1 MSVEGGGNEQC
12 FDTEKKSDGMDEPA
26 VHVPSVMSSE
36 STTQDED
43 PSTANKNNSTASP
56 SQAGEIAPKMS
67 KNQLKRKRK
76 LEKLMEQKRQKKEQQ
91 KCLKS
96 AKAKAEGRD
105 IEAERRDMEQRRLS
119 GEGWTKRQEK
129 WRENFETQGGEFQVC
144 LDCSFEDQMTYK
156 ELNSLAS
163 QIRYCYA
170 TNRRAKHP
178 VRVTV
183 TSLRGKT
190 QEILQNVAGLDRWE
204 HREFYQTD
212 KDVLSAYSD
221 KARLVYLT
229 SDSTNIL
236 QTLEEDKIYIIG
248 GIVDRNR
255 LKRATIDRAESL
267 GIATAKLPISDHL
280 DITATKVLTC
290 NHVFDILV
298 KWKECNKDWKKTLLE
313 VLPNRK
319 DAKEKS

>member
-1 MSVEGGGNEQC
+1 MSAEGGNEQL
-12 FDTEKKSDGMDEPA
+12 FDTEKKSDGMNEP
-26 VHVPSVMSSE
+26 VHVPSVMSHE

-43 PSTANKNNSTASP
+43 PSTAKPTTASP
-56 SQAGEIAPKMS
+56 SEVGETAPKMS

-96 AKAKAEGRD
+96 AKAKVEGRD
-105 IEAERRDMEQRRLS
+105 IEAERHNMEQRRLS

-129 WRENFETQGGEFQVC
+129 WRKNFDTQGGKFQVC

-190 QEILQNVAGLDRWE
+190 QEILQNVAGVDRWE

-212 KDVLSAYSD
+212 KDVLSAYYPD

-236 QTLEEDKIYIIG
+236 QTLEDDKIYIIG